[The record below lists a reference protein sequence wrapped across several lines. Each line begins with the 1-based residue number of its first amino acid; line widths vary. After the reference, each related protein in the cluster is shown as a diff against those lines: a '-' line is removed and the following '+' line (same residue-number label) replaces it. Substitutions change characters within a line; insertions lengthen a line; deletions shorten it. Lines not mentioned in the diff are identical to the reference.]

1 MKNIIKST
9 VLVLFFVPKIC
20 GSSNVKSDV
29 PGTKKGDSSKSAQ
42 PIGGVVFN
50 GMTENGVKRNT
61 FLCGYTL
68 VDKKHGVD
76 GIFVADDC
84 KAAKLSKAAGFDISG
99 LCSYT
104 SAEKKSGGGLNV
116 EADDCKVAAISR
128 AVGFDVSGGQTLQF
142 FNNFTYWL
150 KEKTKKEQSYKIND
164 QLDGDDLEKK
174 MDSEGWGSMG
184 AYCIIVTTNQMLQK
198 VIAPDMVVDAG
209 QVKVIVQLWYN
220 GGNLIQLWS
229 QDVKAIAQGKSF
241 AVAITNDED
250 SSLKQAL
257 TVSTKTDQY
266 FSAVTS
272 MMQPDNRLEE
282 AYNAASTSPRKVRIV
297 VA

>member
-1 MKNIIKST
+1 MKNIIKNI
-9 VLVLFFVPKIC
+9 VLILFFVPKIC

-29 PGTKKGDSSKSAQ
+29 SGTRKGDSSKSSQ
-42 PIGGVVFN
+42 SIGGIVFN

-61 FLCGYTL
+61 FLCGYTS
-68 VDKKHGVD
+68 V
-76 GIFVADDC
+76 
-84 KAAKLSKAAGFDISG
+84 
-99 LCSYT
+99 
-104 SAEKKSGGGLNV
+104 EKKSGGGVNV
-116 EADDCKVAAISR
+116 EADDCKVTAIKE

-150 KEKTKKEQSYKIND
+150 KEKIKKEQSYKIND

-229 QDVKAIAQGKSF
+229 QDVKAIALGKSF

-257 TVSTKTDQY
+257 TVSTKSDQY

-272 MMQPDNRLEE
+272 LMQPDNRLED

-297 VA
+297 V